1 MPASSRLVP
10 ATLCGEAGWCAPAWR
25 EPARSSC
32 DTPTS
37 ASPMPIVTPR
47 ARRHSSR
54 RAPKR
59 SRSHSRCIGC
69 KRPTGSSARCTASS
83 PRCPRR
89 PTTGS
94 STRRWTIASARGP
107 SAQSGPSVAPAGA
120 PQLMP
125 AAGSRLPLIACLSL
139 AIHTL
144 HIQRVHSTCTLH
156 PCCQARGGS
165 GARPTAR
172 PRRCPGARGG
182 ADVRACRGARA
193 RAGAAR
199 RPGGAAPCQ
208 KQAGT
213 GCGQL
218 ALRRLLSA
226 PEHASGCPELR
237 PASGQPAAWAAL
249 APKPYRPCVSTHRWC
264 GARSACSHGYRCCW
278 RGSTAAWARCTCTR
292 CAVRRG
298 GRGSPNIYI
307 YVYTYIET

>member
-1 MPASSRLVP
+1 MLLWEGYITASSRLAVP

-120 PQLMP
+120 LQLMP
-125 AAGSRLPLIACLSL
+125 AAGSRLPLIACSSL

-144 HIQRVHSTCTLH
+144 HIQRVHSACTLH

-237 PASGQPAAWAAL
+237 PASPTSRLGRAGTQAL
-249 APKPYRPCVSTHRWC
+249 
-264 GARSACSHGYRCCW
+264 SALRVD
-278 RGSTAAWARCTCTR
+278 TQVVRCTERVLARLPLLLARLHGCVGTVYVHEVCR
-292 CAVRRG
+292 APRR
-298 GRGSPNIYI
+298 PQ
-307 YVYTYIET
+307 